1 MSSHE
6 SKGRIMSV
14 QLSTVAHATED
25 AGKVEMAML
34 NTLPVDLRDSTSISR
49 QNLKGHHGNPMVML
63 TIRMSRGKAVKS
75 VIQNLFTMMIMNEKH
90 EVNLDFENLLD
101 ENGNFYVRLDKQEA
115 LKGKIKLATRD
126 PIRIKMK
133 ARMFRPTPNGVREIF
148 KDLGM

>member
-1 MSSHE
+1 
-6 SKGRIMSV
+6 
-14 QLSTVAHATED
+14 
-25 AGKVEMAML
+25 
-34 NTLPVDLRDSTSISR
+34 
-49 QNLKGHHGNPMVML
+49 
-63 TIRMSRGKAVKS
+63 
-75 VIQNLFTMMIMNEKH
+75 MMIMNEKH

>member
-6 SKGRIMSV
+6 SRGRIMSV
-14 QLSTVAHATED
+14 QLSAIAHATED
-25 AGKVEMAML
+25 TSKVEMAML
-34 NTLPVDLRDSTSISR
+34 NTLPADLRDSISISR
-49 QNLKGHHGNPMVML
+49 QNLKGHHGNPIVML
-63 TIRMSRGKAVKS
+63 TIRISKGKAVKG
-75 VIQNLFTMMIMNEKH
+75 VVQNLFKMMIPNEKQ

-115 LKGKIKLATRD
+115 LKCKIKLATRD

-133 ARMFRPTPNGVREIF
+133 AKMFRPTPNGVIEIF

>member
-6 SKGRIMSV
+6 SRDRIMSV
-14 QLSTVAHATED
+14 QLSAIAHATED
-25 AGKVEMAML
+25 PSKVEMAML
-34 NTLPVDLRDSTSISR
+34 NTLPADIRDSTSFSR
-49 QNLKGHHGNPMVML
+49 QNLKGHHGNPIVML
-63 TIRMSRGKAVKS
+63 TIRIFKGKAVKG
-75 VIQNLFTMMIMNEKH
+75 VVQHLFKMMIPNEKQ

-115 LKGKIKLATRD
+115 LKCKIKLAARD

-133 ARMFRPTPNGVREIF
+133 AKMFRPTPNGVREIF

>member
-6 SKGRIMSV
+6 SKGRIISV

-25 AGKVEMAML
+25 VGKVEMAML

>member
-25 AGKVEMAML
+25 VGKVEMAML